1 MNISLNVEILVT
13 DDTLVLTDRKGKI
26 ISFSPEQSVQRK
38 VSMITLGEL
47 SDSPKIKL
55 AQAFGFKTRKSYYDI
70 RDVVLNGSP
79 ADLLP
84 KRTGPQSAPKRTKEL
99 EILIIQR
106 RFETDLDMY
115 EIADELAKLGFDVS
129 ERTVSQVLS
138 DYGLSKK
145 NRKNSNPSHHAF

>member
-1 MNISLNVEILVT
+1 MNISLNVEILVS
-13 DDTLVLTDRKGKI
+13 DGTLVLKDREGKVI
-26 ISFSPEQSVQRK
+26 TFSPEQSAQRK

-47 SDSPKIKL
+47 SNLPKIKL
-55 AQAFGFKTRKSYYDI
+55 AQAYGFKTRQSYYDL
-70 RDVVLNGSP
+70 RDLVLNGSP

-106 RFETDLDMY
+106 RFNTNLNMY
-115 EIADELAKLGFDVS
+115 EIADELAQLGFDVS

-145 NRKNSNPSHHAF
+145 NR